1 MTDDERIEQFMQA
14 NRTKR
19 LVRELTEKLEKA
31 KARRQ
36 RSTLVPI
43 EVLDRLLTRI
53 ENT

>member
-1 MTDDERIEQFMQA
+1 VTDDERIEQFMQN

-19 LVRELTEKLEKA
+19 LVRELSEKLEKA

-36 RSTLVPI
+36 RSTLVPL

-53 ENT
+53 ESS

>member
-1 MTDDERIEQFMQA
+1 MTDDERIEDFIQR

-53 ENT
+53 ESS